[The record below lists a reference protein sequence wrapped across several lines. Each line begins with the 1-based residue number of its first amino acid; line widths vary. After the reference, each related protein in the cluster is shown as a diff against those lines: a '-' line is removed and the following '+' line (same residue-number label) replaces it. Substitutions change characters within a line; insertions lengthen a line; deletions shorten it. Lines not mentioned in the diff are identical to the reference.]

1 VSQSKIE
8 NQKSKMAAAPGG
20 ATGVSYITNTLQT
33 PLSQSE
39 AALRPL
45 SFADFSGQPKT
56 VERLQVMVGAAKRRG
71 EALNHILLSGP
82 PGLGKTTL
90 AFILGHELGRNVRVT
105 SGPVIEKAG
114 DLAGLLTNLEE
125 GDILFIDEIHR
136 IPKTVEEYL
145 YSAMEDFRL
154 DIMID
159 QGPNARSVRL
169 SIPKFTLIGATTRAG
184 LLTAPLRSRFT
195 LNTRLDYYD
204 RTTLEGIVTRS
215 CGLLKVDLD
224 AGGAREIASRARGTP
239 RIANNLVNFCRD
251 YASEKAKGRITQP
264 VAAAALEL
272 LEIDAAGL
280 DEMDKRVL
288 RLMAENYAGGP
299 VGLGPGYGGSEGGR
313 VYGEQRLARLD
324 PATFLIIALFQD
336 AGDPGADLDFP
347 GAQGLGGVFQG
358 DRQRFRLHR
367 HHAHRDGATKAGVA
381 TRAPFAGAAG
391 GQGQDQA
398 GDGKGTDKGGIGS
411 GKHGFLLE
419 QEGMRAGMKRDSGG
433 SQKFG
438 RRIE

>member
-1 VSQSKIE
+1 MPSPEKSSKKGTDFLATTLSAPVS
-8 NQKSKMAAAPGG
+8 P
-20 ATGVSYITNTLQT
+20 T
-33 PLSQSE
+33 E

-45 SFADFSGQPKT
+45 SFADFAGQPKT

-114 DLAGLLTNLEE
+114 DLAGLLTNMEE

-169 SIPKFTLIGATTRAG
+169 TIPRFTLIGATTRSG

-204 RTTLEGIVTRS
+204 HPTLDGIVRRS
-215 CGLLKVDLD
+215 CGLLKVELD
-224 AGGAREIASRARGTP
+224 AGGAAEIAKRARGTP
-239 RIANNLVNFCRD
+239 RIANNLVNFIRD
-251 YASEKAKGRITQP
+251 FASEKAAGKITQP

-288 RLMAENYAGGP
+288 RVMAEHYQGGP
-299 VGLGPGYGGSEGGR
+299 VGLGTIAIA
-313 VYGEQRLARLD
+313 VGEEADTLEEVHE
-324 PATFLIIALFQD
+324 PFLIQEGYLQRT
-336 AGDPGADLDFP
+336 
-347 GAQGLGGVFQG
+347 AQGRILTPKGYHAIGLKPLGG
-358 DRQRFRLHR
+358 
-367 HHAHRDGATKAGVA
+367 TS
-381 TRAPFAGAAG
+381 
-391 GQGQDQA
+391 DQP
-398 GDGKGTDKGGIGS
+398 T
-411 GKHGFLLE
+411 LL
-419 QEGMRAGMKRDSGG
+419 
-433 SQKFG
+433 
-438 RRIE
+438 

>member
-1 VSQSKIE
+1 MPAPDSSSKGA
-8 NQKSKMAAAPGG
+8 NFLASTLAAP
-20 ATGVSYITNTLQT
+20 VS
-33 PLSQSE
+33 PAE

-45 SFADFSGQPKT
+45 SFSDFTGQPKT
-56 VERLQVMVGAAKRRG
+56 VERLKIMVGAAKKRS

-90 AFILGHELGRNVRVT
+90 AFILGNELGKAVRVT

-169 SIPKFTLIGATTRAG
+169 SLPRFTLVGATTRSG

-195 LNTRLDYYD
+195 LQTRLDYYD
-204 RTTLEGIVTRS
+204 HATLEGIVQRS
-215 CGLLKVDLD
+215 CGLLKVAIDD
-224 AGGAREIASRARGTP
+224 GGAGEIATRARGTP
-239 RIANNLVNFCRD
+239 RVANNLINFCRD
-251 YASEKAKGRITQP
+251 YAQERATGKITQP

-280 DEMDKRVL
+280 DEMDKRML
-288 RLMAENYAGGP
+288 RVMAENYGGKPVGMSTIAVAVGEEAETLEEVHEPYLIQEGYLQRTPQGRILTPKGYHAVGLKASAGG
-299 VGLGPGYGGSEGGR
+299 
-313 VYGEQRLARLD
+313 D
-324 PATFLIIALFQD
+324 
-336 AGDPGADLDFP
+336 
-347 GAQGLGGVFQG
+347 QG
-358 DRQRFRLHR
+358 
-367 HHAHRDGATKAGVA
+367 T
-381 TRAPFAGAAG
+381 
-391 GQGQDQA
+391 
-398 GDGKGTDKGGIGS
+398 
-411 GKHGFLLE
+411 LL
-419 QEGMRAGMKRDSGG
+419 
-433 SQKFG
+433 
-438 RRIE
+438 

>member
-1 VSQSKIE
+1 MPAPESKGLGFIGSTLAAPVSQ
-8 NQKSKMAAAPGG
+8 A
-20 ATGVSYITNTLQT
+20 
-33 PLSQSE
+33 E

-45 SFADFSGQPKT
+45 SFADFTGQPKT
-56 VERLQVMVGAAKRRG
+56 VERLQVMVGAAKKRG

-90 AFILGHELGRNVRVT
+90 AFILGNELGRNVRVT

-169 SIPKFTLIGATTRAG
+169 TIPRFTLIGATTRSG

-195 LNTRLDYYD
+195 LQTRLDYYD
-204 RTTLEGIVTRS
+204 HPTLEGIVRRS
-215 CGLLKVDLD
+215 CGLLKVELD
-224 AGGAREIASRARGTP
+224 TGGAQEIATRARGTP
-239 RIANNLVNFCRD
+239 RVANNLINFVRD
-251 YASEKAKGRITQP
+251 YAQERAQGRITQP

-288 RLMAENYAGGP
+288 RVMAENYGGKP
-299 VGLGPGYGGSEGGR
+299 VGITTIA
-313 VYGEQRLARLD
+313 VAVGEEAETLEEVHE
-324 PATFLIIALFQD
+324 PFLI
-336 AGDPGADLDFP
+336 
-347 GAQGLGGVFQG
+347 
-358 DRQRFRLHR
+358 
-367 HHAHRDGATKAGVA
+367 
-381 TRAPFAGAAG
+381 
-391 GQGQDQA
+391 
-398 GDGKGTDKGGIGS
+398 
-411 GKHGFLLE
+411 
-419 QEGMRAGMKRDSGG
+419 QEGYLQRTPQGRMLTPKGYAAIGLKPSSGDQG
-433 SQKFG
+433 SLL
-438 RRIE
+438 

>member
-1 VSQSKIE
+1 MPAPDSSSKGV
-8 NQKSKMAAAPGG
+8 NFLASTLAAP
-20 ATGVSYITNTLQT
+20 VS
-33 PLSQSE
+33 PAE

-45 SFADFSGQPKT
+45 SFSDFTGQPKT
-56 VERLQVMVGAAKRRG
+56 VERLKIMVGAAKKRS

-90 AFILGHELGRNVRVT
+90 AFILGNELGKAVRVT

-169 SIPKFTLIGATTRAG
+169 SLPRFTLVGATTRSG

-195 LNTRLDYYD
+195 LQTRLDYYD
-204 RTTLEGIVTRS
+204 HATLEGIVQRS
-215 CGLLKVDLD
+215 CGLLKVAIDD
-224 AGGAREIASRARGTP
+224 GVAGEIATRARGTP
-239 RIANNLVNFCRD
+239 RVANNLINFCRD
-251 YASEKAKGRITQP
+251 YAQERATGKITQP

-280 DEMDKRVL
+280 DEMDKRML
-288 RLMAENYAGGP
+288 RVMAENYGGKPVGMSTIAVAVGEEAETLEEVHEPYLIQEGYLQRTPQGRILTPKGYHAVGLKASAGG
-299 VGLGPGYGGSEGGR
+299 
-313 VYGEQRLARLD
+313 D
-324 PATFLIIALFQD
+324 
-336 AGDPGADLDFP
+336 
-347 GAQGLGGVFQG
+347 QG
-358 DRQRFRLHR
+358 
-367 HHAHRDGATKAGVA
+367 T
-381 TRAPFAGAAG
+381 
-391 GQGQDQA
+391 
-398 GDGKGTDKGGIGS
+398 
-411 GKHGFLLE
+411 LL
-419 QEGMRAGMKRDSGG
+419 
-433 SQKFG
+433 
-438 RRIE
+438 

>member
-8 NQKSKMAAAPGG
+8 NPKSKTSPPPATGLGYITTTLAAP
-20 ATGVSYITNTLQT
+20 VS
-33 PLSQSE
+33 PVE

-45 SFADFSGQPKT
+45 SFADFTGQPKT

-71 EALNHILLSGP
+71 DPLNHILLSGP

-90 AFILGHELGRNVRVT
+90 AFILGHELGKSVRVT

-169 SIPKFTLIGATTRAG
+169 TIPRFTLVGATTRSG
-184 LLTAPLRSRFT
+184 LLTSPLRSRFT
-195 LNTRLDYYD
+195 LQTRLDYYD
-204 RTTLEGIVTRS
+204 RATLETIVRRS
-215 CGLLKVDLD
+215 CALLKVAIDPS
-224 AGGAREIASRARGTP
+224 GAAEIAKRSRGTP
-239 RIANNLVNFCRD
+239 RIANNLINFVRD
-251 YASEKAKGRITQP
+251 FAQERARGDITQP

-280 DEMDKRVL
+280 DEMDKRML
-288 RLMAENYAGGP
+288 RIMGENYRGGP
-299 VGLGPGYGGSEGGR
+299 VGMSTIAVAVGEEAETLEEVHEPFLIQEGYLQRTPQGR
-313 VYGEQRLARLD
+313 VLTPKGYHAV
-324 PATFLIIALFQD
+324 
-336 AGDPGADLDFP
+336 
-347 GAQGLGGVFQG
+347 GL
-358 DRQRFRLHR
+358 
-367 HHAHRDGATKAGVA
+367 K
-381 TRAPFAGAAG
+381 AAG
-391 GQGQDQA
+391 TDQG
-398 GDGKGTDKGGIGS
+398 T
-411 GKHGFLLE
+411 LL
-419 QEGMRAGMKRDSGG
+419 
-433 SQKFG
+433 
-438 RRIE
+438 

>member
-1 VSQSKIE
+1 MPAPDSAPKGLNYLASTL
-8 NQKSKMAAAPGG
+8 AAP
-20 ATGVSYITNTLQT
+20 VS
-33 PLSQSE
+33 PAE

-45 SFADFSGQPKT
+45 SFSDFTGQLKT
-56 VERLQVMVGAAKRRG
+56 VERLKIMVGAAKQRG

-90 AFILGHELGRNVRVT
+90 AFILGNELGKAVRVT

-169 SIPKFTLIGATTRAG
+169 SIPRFTLVGATTRSG

-195 LNTRLDYYD
+195 RQTRLDYYD
-204 RTTLEGIVTRS
+204 HATLEGIVQRS
-215 CGLLKVDLD
+215 CGLLKVELD
-224 AGGAREIASRARGTP
+224 AGGAAEIATRARGTP
-239 RIANNLVNFCRD
+239 RVANNLINFCRD
-251 YASEKAKGRITQP
+251 FAQQRATGKITQP

-280 DEMDKRVL
+280 DEMDKRML
-288 RLMAENYAGGP
+288 RVMAENYAGRP
-299 VGLGPGYGGSEGGR
+299 VGMTTIAVAVGEEAETLEEVHEPYLIQEGYLQRTPQGR
-313 VYGEQRLARLD
+313 ILTPKGYAAVGLKAAVGGEQ
-324 PATFLIIALFQD
+324 
-336 AGDPGADLDFP
+336 
-347 GAQGLGGVFQG
+347 
-358 DRQRFRLHR
+358 
-367 HHAHRDGATKAGVA
+367 
-381 TRAPFAGAAG
+381 
-391 GQGQDQA
+391 
-398 GDGKGTDKGGIGS
+398 GS
-411 GKHGFLLE
+411 LL
-419 QEGMRAGMKRDSGG
+419 
-433 SQKFG
+433 
-438 RRIE
+438 